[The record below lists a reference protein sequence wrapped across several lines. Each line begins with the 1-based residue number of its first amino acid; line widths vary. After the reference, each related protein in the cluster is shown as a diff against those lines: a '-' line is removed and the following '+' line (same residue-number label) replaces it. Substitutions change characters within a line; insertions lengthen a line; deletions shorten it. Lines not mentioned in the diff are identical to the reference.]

1 MDKSTA
7 IATVER
13 FGLDLKYVGRFRKD
27 REVVMDAV
35 KENGFALEFAD
46 RSLQNDREVVMAAVT
61 ENGLAFEF
69 ASDTLRN
76 DNDAVMA
83 AITIDPNA
91 FQFAGKKPRDDDTI
105 VSYVL
110 DQSFYYIHFASE
122 RIRERE
128 YLQRVTDDPTYI
140 NEIRKD
146 YITVPI
152 ALAAL
157 RQNGMLYRNLPVRL
171 KHIPDI
177 VTAALENNGR
187 SIMYMVE
194 HDLFGHKDYLLLAL
208 QTYGLA
214 LKYAT
219 DELKADPDVV
229 FAAVQQDG
237 NALPFSKYKDPLIT
251 MMASLKGY
259 HPTPTD
265 ISYVYPYMSDM
276 IAPSLPSDAA
286 ENVTQRRLLGKVSPI
301 DKLYNHGLPHHEK
314 FKTLIDG
321 FANARYVRTKPQ
333 DRTNTV
339 EQYEKDIANE
349 FNERY
354 AAEIAQEK
362 LRIQTLPGE
371 IRKAADKLASS
382 RSFFGGKTKRVKKAK
397 LTLRRTQNPGSA
409 PPLKL
414 PASPGCRA
422 SPYIMGL

>member
-7 IATVER
+7 IATVKQN
-13 FGLDLKYVGRFRKD
+13 GLALEHVVLNSDPD
-27 REVVMDAV
+27 VVMAAV
-35 KENGFALEFAD
+35 QENGLALQFASFSLRNKKPIVMAAVQENGLALQFASF
-46 RSLQNDREVVMAAVT
+46 SLINNNEVVMAA
-61 ENGLAFEF
+61 
-69 ASDTLRN
+69 
-76 DNDAVMA
+76 
-83 AITIDPNA
+83 ITNEPTA
-91 FQFAGKKPRDDDTI
+91 LQYAGETPRDVDDI
-105 VSYVL
+105 V
-110 DQSFYYIHFASE
+110 FYAVGQNKTCIHDASK
-122 RIRERE
+122 RIRDVILLDWVE
-128 YLQRVTDDPTYI
+128 QNP
-140 NEIRKD
+140 D
-146 YITVPI
+146 YIDHIHKPYITKKI

-157 RQNGMLYRNLPVRL
+157 RKNGMLYRNLPVRL

-187 SIMYMVE
+187 SIMYMVD

-219 DELKADPDVV
+219 DELKADKEVV
-229 FAAVQQDG
+229 LAAVQQDG

-251 MMASLKGY
+251 MLASLKGY
-259 HPTPTD
+259 HPTPAD

-286 ENVTQRRLLGKVSPI
+286 ENVTQRRLLGKVNPI
-301 DKLYNHGLPHHEK
+301 DKLYKHGLPHHEK
-314 FKTLIDG
+314 FKTFIDG

-362 LRIQTLPGE
+362 LRIQTVPGE

-409 PPLKL
+409 PLLKL

-422 SPYIMGL
+422 SPYIMGS